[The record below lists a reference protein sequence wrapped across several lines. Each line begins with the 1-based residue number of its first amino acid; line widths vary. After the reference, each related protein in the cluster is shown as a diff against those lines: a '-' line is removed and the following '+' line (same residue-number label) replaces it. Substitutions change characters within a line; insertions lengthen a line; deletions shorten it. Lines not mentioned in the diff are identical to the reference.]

1 MKDIYKN
8 AMITGLV
15 GALLILCL
23 FAITSFIAN
32 EDIKNYQTMPHDYMS
47 DDVGFFWYLLFF
59 GASPFI
65 VIGSGLMS
73 TFLLRRQ
80 ISSEKEA
87 VIVATIASVEPCI
100 ICTAA
105 IVGYRL
111 ISTSVGNILPYY
123 EPDADQPVRADAGLP
138 GVPGIR
144 RGHIRRQRLRSLQ
157 DTGLE
162 DGSTTKLNELRP
174 FLNDHPC
181 ILLSRSICD
190 V

>member
-8 AMITGLV
+8 AMITGLA

-32 EDIKNYQTMPHDYMS
+32 EEIKNYQTLPHDYMS

-65 VIGSGLMS
+65 VIGSALMS

-87 VIVATIASVEPCI
+87 VIVATIASVEPYI
-100 ICTAA
+100 VCTAA

-111 ISTSVGNILPYY
+111 ISASVGNILPYY
-123 EPDADQPVRADAGLP
+123 GQMLTSQPVPMPACLACQAF
-138 GVPGIR
+138 GVAISVGSAYVLYRI
-144 RGHIRRQRLRSLQ
+144 Q
-157 DTGLE
+157 D
-162 DGSTTKLNELRP
+162 
-174 FLNDHPC
+174 
-181 ILLSRSICD
+181 
-190 V
+190 